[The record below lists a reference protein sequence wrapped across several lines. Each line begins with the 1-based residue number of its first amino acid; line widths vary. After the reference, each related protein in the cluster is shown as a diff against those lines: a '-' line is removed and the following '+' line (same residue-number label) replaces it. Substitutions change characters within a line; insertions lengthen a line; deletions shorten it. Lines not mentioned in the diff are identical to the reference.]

1 MSSPTKSLT
10 GTGAVVTGG
19 ASGLG
24 RAITEALAMAGASV
38 AVLDADG
45 PAAQAAAAELV
56 DSGCDVL
63 GLQCDVTDPDSLS
76 AAMGV
81 SADRF
86 EGIRVV
92 FANAGISAGPGPGSG
107 GKSLLEL
114 DDENWDR
121 VLAVNLSGVIRTAR
135 AALPFLIESG
145 SGRLIITSSSAAIM
159 PTLFVGHA
167 YAASKAAVHHLTQY
181 LALELAEH
189 KVLVNCLA
197 PGPFETNIASG
208 RLKQPDIAEQVAK
221 SVPLGRIADPSEIG
235 PVALLLASPDNGFM
249 TGSLIS
255 IDGGTV
261 AGNWSH

>member
-1 MSSPTKSLT
+1 
-10 GTGAVVTGG
+10 
-19 ASGLG
+19 
-24 RAITEALAMAGASV
+24 
-38 AVLDADG
+38 
-45 PAAQAAAAELV
+45 
-56 DSGCDVL
+56 
-63 GLQCDVTDPDSLS
+63 
-76 AAMGV
+76 
-81 SADRF
+81 
-86 EGIRVV
+86 V

-114 DDENWDR
+114 DDENWER

-135 AALPFLIESG
+135 AALPYLIESG

-181 LALELAEH
+181 LAMELAEH

-235 PVALLLASPDNGFM
+235 PVALLLASPDNAFM